1 VTHSQQA
8 SAARVI
14 RPLRDFL
21 ATESAGGV
29 ILVVAAVAARV
40 WANSPWSDAYFELW
54 STEVV
59 VGIGSHALEMDLQ
72 HWVNDGLMTLFFFVV
87 GLEIKREL
95 VAGELRDP
103 RAAALPAIAAVGGMV
118 VPAALYLALNRSG
131 EPAEGWG
138 IPMAT
143 DIAMA
148 VGVLSLFSRRVPAS
162 LKLFLLALAIVDDI
176 GAILVIAVFYT
187 AGVDPLWLL
196 GGGAVIGVMMLLRA
210 LGVTR
215 LAPFVVL
222 GTLLWFTV
230 HESGVHATIA
240 GVILGLLTPTRPFRR
255 AELIDADELT
265 DLSSVEAA
273 RETATLARQS
283 VSVVEYLEHVLHPWT
298 SLVIVPIFALANA
311 GVTVSGG
318 ALSDA
323 LGSSVAQGVVV
334 GLVVGKFVGISSFT
348 WVALRSRVGVLP
360 KDATWSGLLAVAA
373 LGGIGFT
380 VSLFVA
386 SLAYGGAAL
395 DEAKIGILVASLIA
409 AALGS
414 LLVLRLPRRSD
425 LQPADLQREGV

>member
-1 VTHSQQA
+1 MTRSA
-8 SAARVI
+8 MPAARVI

-29 ILVVAAVAARV
+29 ALLVATVTALV
-40 WANSPWSDAYFELW
+40 WANSPWQDSYAELW
-54 STEVV
+54 STEVT
-59 VGIGSHALEMDLQ
+59 VGVGSHVLSMDLQ

-95 VAGELRDP
+95 VTGELRDP

-118 VPAALYLALNRSG
+118 VPAVLFIALNRSG
-131 EPAEGWG
+131 EGFDGWG

-148 VGVLSLFSRRVPAS
+148 VGVLSLFSKRVPPS

-176 GAILVIAVFYT
+176 GAILVIAVFYS
-187 AGVDPLWLL
+187 AGIEMIWLVE
-196 GGGAVIGVMMLLRA
+196 GAVVVGAMILLRV

-215 LAPFVVL
+215 IAPFVVL
-222 GTLLWFTV
+222 GVVLWLAV

-240 GVILGLLTPTRPFRR
+240 GVVLGLLTPTRPFRR
-255 AELIDADELT
+255 AELIDEDDLT
-265 DLSSVEAA
+265 DLSSVDAV

-298 SLVIVPIFALANA
+298 SLLIVPLFALANA
-311 GVTVSGG
+311 GVAISGG

-323 LGSSVAQGVVV
+323 FSSSVTQGIVL
-334 GLVVGKFVGISSFT
+334 GLVVGKFVGISTFT
-348 WVALRSRVGVLP
+348 WLAKRTGIAVLP
-360 KDATWSGLLAVAA
+360 KGANWGGVLAVAA
-373 LGGIGFT
+373 IGGIGFT

-386 SLAYGGAAL
+386 SLAFTGDVL
-395 DEAKIGILVASLIA
+395 DEAKIGILA
-409 AALGS
+409 GS
-414 LLVLRLPRRSD
+414 LVAAVGGTLLLLRLPKLPFDER
-425 LQPADLQREGV
+425 GGT